1 MTAPNPAWMRA
12 TYQHIL
18 RAGQREAAKQ
28 PQNADH
34 WRGFQRGAIALATA
48 LGIVRSAEREEE
60 LLRLLEAGRAERM
73 ARHAARQGTP
83 ATGGMRNV

>member
-1 MTAPNPAWMRA
+1 MTTPNPAWMRA

-34 WRGFQRGAIALATA
+34 WRGFQRGVIALATA
-48 LGIVRSAEREEE
+48 LGIVRAAESEAA
-60 LLRLLEAGRAERM
+60 LLDLLDEGRAERM
-73 ARHAARQGTP
+73 ARHAARH
-83 ATGGMRNV
+83 V